1 MSEYVEEIFNYL
13 NVLEKKYAIRENH
26 LDGQRDVFPK
36 MRAVLI
42 DWINEV
48 HQQYRFTQ
56 ETFHMAVSL
65 IDRYLQVR
73 RIFQHDQPPCYR
85 LASHGGESSPHHRII

>member
-1 MSEYVEEIFNYL
+1 LVLICQFDDFNDVDADDEDPLLVAEYVNSIFDYL
-13 NVLEKKYAIRENH
+13 NELELKYAIRENH

-48 HQQYRFTQ
+48 HLQYRFAQ

-65 IDRYLQVR
+65 IDRYLQV
-73 RIFQHDQPPCYR
+73 
-85 LASHGGESSPHHRII
+85 

>member
-1 MSEYVEEIFNYL
+1 MDAGDEDNPLLVSEYVNDIFVYL
-13 NVLEKKYAIRENH
+13 NHLEVKYAIRKSH

-48 HQQYRFTQ
+48 HLQYRFAQ
-56 ETFHMAVSL
+56 ETFHMAVSI
-65 IDRYLQVR
+65 IDRYLQVN
-73 RIFQHDQPPCYR
+73 
-85 LASHGGESSPHHRII
+85 

>member
-1 MSEYVEEIFNYL
+1 MVLICQFEDFNDVDADDEDPLLVAEYVNSIFDYL
-13 NVLEKKYAIRENH
+13 NELELKYAIRENH

-48 HQQYRFTQ
+48 HLQYRFAQ

-73 RIFQHDQPPCYR
+73 QH
-85 LASHGGESSPHHRII
+85 SE